1 MALTSKQTAAKA
13 QMDKVV
19 WANGRGTVTWAD
31 DCTLTSAQ
39 KLSIADLMVDGAKAL
54 DVIASV
60 TDGAKSVEQRLA
72 ALE

>member
-1 MALTSKQTAAKA
+1 MALTTKQQAAKA
-13 QMDKVV
+13 QVDKVV
-19 WANGRGTVTWAD
+19 WADGKGTVTWAD

>member
-1 MALTSKQTAAKA
+1 MALTSKQQAAQA

-19 WANGRGTVTWAD
+19 WADGKGAVTWAD

-60 TDGAKSVEQRLA
+60 MDGVISVEQRLA